1 LVAGAYAEV
10 TQDEGV
16 YVLGEDNFDSWMQE
30 QEFAL
35 VEFYAPWCGHC
46 KRLTPEYAQAAQE
59 LAAAGSKVKLA
70 KVDATENGDL
80 AQKYGVQ
87 GYPTLFWFTKDNNY
101 EAESYGGGREA
112 DTIQSWVKRQ
122 TVTTLDL
129 LPSQDEL
136 KSVLESAKSY
146 ATIVLYGESQAFKG
160 LVNMARSV
168 LDLAFYQITDE
179 SQFGDYKNGDIISY
193 SARRDPVPIT
203 YTNDEELESSVKKD
217 AYPAVVEFTP
227 ENFQRLVNNE
237 YVLVAVAD
245 YNKDG
250 EKEALIDLLNE
261 VMTSER
267 AEKFGVMYGDSNQLG
282 RGVEGAGASGTV
294 YPTIISIN
302 PVDNSYV
309 AFNEEKEFNAA
320 NVAQFADG
328 LLDGTTEPFR
338 KSEPIPEANDEAV
351 VTLVAKNFDTI
362 KGKNAL
368 VEYYAPWCGHCKSL
382 APVYEEAA
390 ASLKG
395 LDVIVAKIDATANY
409 VEEQIR
415 GFPTLIWY
423 GADGSSEPFEG
434 DRTLEGI
441 ASFIKSKIGSDS
453 HGHDEL

>member
-1 LVAGAYAEV
+1 MG

-203 YTNDEELESSVKKD
+203 YTNDEELEFS
-217 AYPAVVEFTP
+217 P

-250 EKEALIDLLNE
+250 EKEALI
-261 VMTSER
+261 
-267 AEKFGVMYGDSNQLG
+267 
-282 RGVEGAGASGTV
+282 
-294 YPTIISIN
+294 
-302 PVDNSYV
+302 
-309 AFNEEKEFNAA
+309 
-320 NVAQFADG
+320 
-328 LLDGTTEPFR
+328 
-338 KSEPIPEANDEAV
+338 
-351 VTLVAKNFDTI
+351 
-362 KGKNAL
+362 
-368 VEYYAPWCGHCKSL
+368 
-382 APVYEEAA
+382 
-390 ASLKG
+390 
-395 LDVIVAKIDATANY
+395 
-409 VEEQIR
+409 
-415 GFPTLIWY
+415 
-423 GADGSSEPFEG
+423 
-434 DRTLEGI
+434 
-441 ASFIKSKIGSDS
+441 
-453 HGHDEL
+453 